1 MASGMYTGLVVRWSA
16 CGALIEMMPDGSAKT
31 ELPACS
37 SSRIRLVKLI
47 RLPPSTFTEV
57 NWKSLHDGIMPD
69 GEGSHS
75 RTEPETFF

>member
-47 RLPPSTFTEV
+47 RLLT
-57 NWKSLHDGIMPD
+57 
-69 GEGSHS
+69 
-75 RTEPETFF
+75 